1 MGAIMNG
8 ISVSGLLRA
17 YGGTFL
23 VFADYMRGAIRVAA
37 LSRYPT
43 IFVFTHDSIGIGEDG
58 PTHQPVEQI
67 AALRAMPNLLVI
79 RPADANE
86 TAEAWKFALE
96 YRDGPVALL
105 FTRQGLP
112 VLDRNRFPSAAN
124 LNRGAYV
131 LVGAERPDVLL
142 LASGSEVC
150 IALAAAEKLRTESIT
165 AQVVSMPCWELFE
178 KQSKE
183 YQNKVL
189 PPDVK
194 ARVGIEAGVE
204 LGWHKWLGDKGV
216 FIGMSTFGASA
227 PGKVCFEKFGITVD
241 KIVEVAKKVVRG

>member
-1 MGAIMNG
+1 
-8 ISVSGLLRA
+8 
-17 YGGTFL
+17 
-23 VFADYMRGAIRVAA
+23 
-37 LSRYPT
+37 
-43 IFVFTHDSIGIGEDG
+43 
-58 PTHQPVEQI
+58 
-67 AALRAMPNLLVI
+67 MPNLLVI

-86 TAEAWKFALE
+86 TAEAWKFTLE

-124 LNRGAYV
+124 LIKGAYV
-131 LVGAERPDVLL
+131 LVGANKPDVLL
-142 LASGSEVC
+142 LASGSEVN
-150 IALAAAEKLRTESIT
+150 IALAAAQKLATEGIK

-178 KQSKE
+178 KQSIE

-241 KIVEVAKKVVRG
+241 KVVEVAKKVVRG